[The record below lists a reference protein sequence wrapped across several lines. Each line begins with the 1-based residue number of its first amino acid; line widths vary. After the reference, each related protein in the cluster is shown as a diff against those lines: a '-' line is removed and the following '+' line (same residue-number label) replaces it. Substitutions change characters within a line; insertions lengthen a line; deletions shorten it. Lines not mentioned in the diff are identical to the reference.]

1 MYPKHNR
8 KYKYM
13 TSQFSPKVSEILV
26 FSREEATRLA
36 SRSVGPEHLLLGIMR
51 DKQGDINHIFSRM
64 SVNMDNIKHELEDKV
79 REDDITQPISTS
91 ELVLNDQAN
100 KLLKLAVLE
109 ARMQHSQIVD
119 VNHLLLA
126 ILHDQNNNGAK
137 EVLESNNI
145 TYQDMLAYLQK
156 PSKPAEGMN
165 LTSDDDYDDEL
176 DDDHR
181 ETHSHAK
188 KLWAKRYLLIPLIH
202 SLQTFAYVLAV
213 TLVFGILFADN
224 GLIGADKLSA
234 FLDSSKY
241 FAPFITSLIG
251 LIPNCASS
259 AVITSAYV
267 RGAISFGAMTAGLI
281 SNAGVGLA
289 ILFKNTR
296 KTKRNLLI
304 MLTLYLIG
312 SICGIIISSLEY
324 LFIF

>member
-1 MYPKHNR
+1 MLDIISDCLSDSLKMLPLIFLTYVIIELIER
-8 KYKYM
+8 KADFAKNGRFLTGKAAPVLGSLAGAFPQCGISVMSAKLYERGIIGVGTLLSVFIA
-13 TSQFSPKVSEILV
+13 TSDEAFSILI
-26 FSREEATRLA
+26 SSPQRLA
-36 SRSVGPEHLLLGIMR
+36 LIPLLLIKIVIAVIVGEVA
-51 DKQGDINHIFSRM
+51 NLIFHKKITPE
-64 SVNMDNIKHELEDKV
+64 DEKFDHEEICTHCHDHGTED
-79 REDDITQPISTS
+79 ED
-91 ELVLNDQAN
+91 EH
-100 KLLKLAVLE
+100 E
-109 ARMQHSQIVD
+109 
-119 VNHLLLA
+119 
-126 ILHDQNNNGAK
+126 
-137 EVLESNNI
+137 
-145 TYQDMLAYLQK
+145 
-156 PSKPAEGMN
+156 
-165 LTSDDDYDDEL
+165 
-176 DDDHR
+176 DDHR

-267 RGAISFGAMTAGLI
+267 RRAISFGAMTAGLI

-312 SICGIIISSLEY
+312 SICGIIISFLEH